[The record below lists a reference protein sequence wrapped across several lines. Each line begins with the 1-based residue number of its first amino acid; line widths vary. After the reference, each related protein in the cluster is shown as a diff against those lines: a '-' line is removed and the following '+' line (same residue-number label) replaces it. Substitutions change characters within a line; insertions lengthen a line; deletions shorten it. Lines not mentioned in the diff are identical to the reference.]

1 LLLRLALDPDIAEF
15 VMGDLDEEFVERNAL
30 MGRYR
35 AIGWYWKQAINSSA
49 RACRLLRTPRP
60 PRRPVPRRRG
70 SIMPM
75 QDVIYGLRSFAR
87 RPGFTALVILILALG
102 ISFVTIVASLTHSI
116 FLGSVPY
123 EDPDRIVVLW
133 RKGPEPIHER
143 EATSY
148 LNIRDWAAG
157 GEPYFDGLA
166 AYTIG
171 TSSVQRTEGAV
182 RVTVTYV
189 DPYFFDALD
198 IDMAVGRPLIEADNQ
213 PSASDAVVVLSY
225 GFWQSVFGADPN
237 IEGKSINLGGR
248 PHTVVGVMSPKTR
261 WLLHEPLELVV
272 PFRRRAVGTN
282 ARLYQDRTAN
292 TSIVVGR
299 LKQGVTVAQAQ
310 AGMQA
315 VSLALQEEYP
325 DANAGI
331 EANVTSFSDLRGDFG
346 RLNDV
351 VTVLGIAAGLVF
363 LLSCISVTLLLLA
376 RFVERSSEFALR
388 RALGATP
395 RRFVFQALAE
405 GVSITLVAGAVGFG
419 LAYVV
424 IKLVF
429 AGNPLN
435 MYSFA
440 GVTVHSS
447 VFLMTLLLAFATTM
461 LFGIVS
467 VLCNARSDFG
477 GTLRPTRAGGGGRE
491 RNVLRRGLVVMQV
504 AVSVAVLAGAGLVVR
519 SLYEFTHTDYGFR
532 TENLVYMRLLLD
544 GPRYDADQ
552 LRVTYRELEGRLA
565 ALPGVTDAGLWGP
578 GVPGSSTFFRTLV
591 PEGRESDPSF
601 VGLHTWF
608 HLVTPGAM
616 ESLGLDLVEGRMLDE
631 TDHADAPASMVVSVA
646 AARALWPGESA
657 VGKRVVDRRSGWRTV
672 VGVVSDAR
680 MRGLGRIHSQMLRDS
695 YITLD
700 QSPSTRTNVF
710 LRTNGDK
717 TAVVR
722 MVRDVVRE
730 IDPTRALFDVST
742 MDESMAQDRR
752 EMGFITTL
760 MMLFAATA
768 VILTTVSVYSVMSY
782 TTSRRTGE
790 IAVRVALGGKR
801 AHIVALVLNRA
812 ALDMALGIMI
822 GGASALA
829 LSRVMSSLLYGVT
842 PTDPVAFVLIGPALM
857 TVALIAAFMPVRRA
871 LAVNPSEALR
881 QD

>member
-1 LLLRLALDPDIAEF
+1 
-15 VMGDLDEEFVERNAL
+15 
-30 MGRYR
+30 
-35 AIGWYWKQAINSSA
+35 
-49 RACRLLRTPRP
+49 
-60 PRRPVPRRRG
+60 
-70 SIMPM
+70 MPT

-87 RPGFTALVILILALG
+87 RPGFTLLVILILALG
-102 ISFVTIVASLTHSI
+102 ISFVTIVTSLAHSI

-123 EDPDRIVVLW
+123 GDPERIVVLW
-133 RKGPEPIHER
+133 RKGPEPIHQR

-148 LNIRDWAAG
+148 LNILDWAAG
-157 GEPYFDGLA
+157 GEPFFDGLA

-171 TSSVQRTEGAV
+171 TSSVQRAEGAV
-182 RVTVTYV
+182 RVMVTYV
-189 DPYFFDALD
+189 DPYFFEALD
-198 IDMAVGRPLIEADNQ
+198 IDMAVGRPLIEEDNQ

-225 GFWQSVFGADPN
+225 GFWQSVLGADPD

-248 PHTVVGVMSPKTR
+248 LHTVVGVMSPKTR
-261 WLLHEPLELVV
+261 WLLHEPLELVA
-272 PFRRRAVGTN
+272 PFRSRRAMERW
-282 ARLYQDRTAN
+282 APLYENRRAN
-292 TSIVVGR
+292 SSIVVGR
-299 LKQGVTVAQAQ
+299 LKEGVTVAQAQ
-310 AGMQA
+310 AGMRA

-388 RALGATP
+388 RALGATL
-395 RRFVFQALAE
+395 RRFVYQALAE
-405 GVSITLVAGAVGFG
+405 GVSITLVAGAAGLG

-440 GVTVHSS
+440 DVTVHSS
-447 VFLMTLLLAFATTM
+447 VFLMTLLLAFATTL
-461 LFGIVS
+461 LFGIVP
-467 VLCNARSDFG
+467 VLRSARSNFG
-477 GTLRPTRAGGGGRE
+477 DTLRPVGVGGGSRE
-491 RNVLRRGLVVMQV
+491 RNLLRRGLVVMQV

-519 SLYEFTHTDYGFR
+519 SLYMFTHTDYGFN

-552 LRVTYRELEGRLA
+552 LRVAYRELEGRVA
-565 ALPGVTDAGLWGP
+565 ALPDVTDVGLWGP
-578 GVPGSSTFFRTLV
+578 GLPGSSTNFRTLV

-601 VGLHTWF
+601 AGLHTWY

-616 ESLGLDLVEGRMLDE
+616 ERLGLQLVEGRMLDE
-631 TDHADAPASMVVSVA
+631 TDHADAPPSMVVSEA

-680 MRGLGRIHSQMLRDS
+680 MRGLGRIHSEMLRDS
-695 YITLD
+695 YIALD

-710 LRTNGDK
+710 LRTTGDK
-717 TAVVR
+717 TAVVK

-742 MDESMAQDRR
+742 MDESLAEDRR
-752 EMGFITTL
+752 EMGFISTL
-760 MMLFAATA
+760 MMLFAGTA
-768 VILTTVSVYSVMSY
+768 VILTTVSVYGVMSY
-782 TTSRRTGE
+782 ATSRRTRE
-790 IAVRVALGGKR
+790 IAVRVALGGKK
-801 AHIVALVLNRA
+801 AHVVALVLNRA

-829 LSRVMSSLLYGVT
+829 LSRIMSSLLYGVT

-857 TVALIAAFMPVRRA
+857 IIALTAAFMPVRKA

-881 QD
+881 HD